1 MHQKGVA
8 VISSNINYTAKVNGS
23 LPDCKDFTQNKDNV
37 SKAFYKILAQDLGS
51 FDETQNLKPNPPIAP
66 STPSVKPDGGINK
79 TLDSL
84 EDLINKQDSLYTL
97 ESNNNNKQKE
107 NTNKRQK
114 DEQNSL
120 DVEKDDDYV
129 QSSLQKTSLS
139 CLNMADYQRLYQNL
153 SLKLMISLDRDLR
166 CSCNLKIKDDDL
178 SFDSLLDDFK
188 ALAFT
193 SKIINILDENTK
205 AQLLNQNMPRYV
217 FDQSYM
223 PYIYYLFFKF
233 VALKEKL
240 KKDKQRYSKSLYK
253 EYKKSKDAK
262 KQNNMALLL

>member
-8 VISSNINYTAKVNGS
+8 VISSNINQIAKFNDT
-23 LPDCKDFTQNKDNV
+23 LPDFKDFTQKKDNV
-37 SKAFYKILAQDLGS
+37 SKAFYKMLAKDLGS

-66 STPSVKPDGGINK
+66 STPSVKPDGGIDE

-97 ESNNNNKQKE
+97 ESNNNSSKQKE

-120 DVEKDDDYV
+120 DVEKDDNYV
-129 QSSLQKTSLS
+129 SSLLKPSLS

-153 SLKLMISLDRDLR
+153 SLKLRISLDRDLR
-166 CSCNLKIKDDDL
+166 CCCNLKIKDDDL
-178 SFDSLLDDFK
+178 SFDTLLDDFK

-193 SKIINILDENTK
+193 SKIINMLDENIKT
-205 AQLLNQNMPRYV
+205 QLLNQNMPRYV

-223 PYIYYLFFKF
+223 PYIYNLFFKF

-262 KQNNMALLL
+262 KQNHMALLL